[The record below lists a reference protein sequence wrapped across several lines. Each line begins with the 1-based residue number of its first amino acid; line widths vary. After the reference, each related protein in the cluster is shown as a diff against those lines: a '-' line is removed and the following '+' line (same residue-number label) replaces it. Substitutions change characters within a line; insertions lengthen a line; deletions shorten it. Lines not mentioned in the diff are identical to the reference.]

1 MNEEKRKLIETLNI
15 QLSDSDWNMAEKL
28 FCAALLQE
36 GTGTTARV
44 LKEYTRMR
52 DVLRKI

>member
-15 QLSDSDWNMAEKL
+15 QISDSDWTTAEKL

-36 GTGTTARV
+36 GPDTTNRT
-44 LKEYTRMR
+44 LKEYIRMR
-52 DVLRKI
+52 DILRNV

>member
-15 QLSDSDWNMAEKL
+15 QISDSDWNMAEKL

-36 GTGTTARV
+36 GIDITARV

-52 DVLRKI
+52 DLLRNI